1 MASSRQRE
9 RELARRRYERR
20 RLREEQLRA
29 RRRRRNTIIGAISGT
44 TAVIV
49 GLVFAGLAIADRGP
63 FAPGSKAKVTSQPTP
78 SATPTPTP
86 TPAPPAPTKCAKI
99 KPNPPAKGQPV
110 VPDVVGKAPTSLR
123 IVDVKKGAGAVAAKN
138 GSTVKVLYVGISC
151 STGTVF
157 DASYKHGNTAF
168 PVTLGQNSVIPGW
181 EKGLIGVRA
190 GGVRELII
198 PPALGYG
205 AQGSPPA
212 IKGNEVLI
220 FLITVKSVK

>member
-1 MASSRQRE
+1 MATSRQRE

-20 RLREEQLRA
+20 RLREQQLRA

-49 GLVFAGLAIADRGP
+49 GLVFAGLWLAGGP
-63 FAPGSKAKVTSQPTP
+63 PFSSSKAKVTTQPTP
-78 SATPTPTP
+78 STSASPSAS
-86 TPAPPAPTKCAKI
+86 PAPPAPTKCAKI

-123 IVDVKKGAGAVAAKN
+123 FVDVKTGTGKAAKN
-138 GSTVKVLYVGISC
+138 GSTINVLYIGISC

-157 DASYKHGNTAF
+157 DASFKHGNSAF
-168 PVTLGQNSVIPGW
+168 PVTLGQGSVIPGW
-181 EKGLIGVRA
+181 EKGLIGVKA

-220 FLITVKSVK
+220 FLVTVKSVK

>member
-20 RLREEQLRA
+20 RLREQQLRA

-49 GLVFAGLAIADRGP
+49 GLVFAGLALANAGP
-63 FAPGSKAKVTSQPTP
+63 FAPSSAAKVKPQATP
-78 SATPTPTP
+78 SASATPTP

-123 IVDVKKGAGAVAAKN
+123 YVDVKKGTGKAAKN
-138 GSTVKVLYVGISC
+138 GSTINVLYIGISC

-157 DASYKHGNTAF
+157 DASFKHGNSAF
-168 PVTLGQNSVIPGW
+168 PVTLGQGSVIPGW
-181 EKGLIGVRA
+181 EKGLIGVKA

-205 AQGSPPA
+205 AAGQPPT

-220 FLITVKSVK
+220 FLVTVKSVK

>member
-1 MASSRQRE
+1 VATSRQRE

-20 RLREEQLRA
+20 RLREQQLRA
-29 RRRRRNTIIGAISGT
+29 RRRRRNTVIGAISGT

-49 GLVFAGLAIADRGP
+49 GLVFAGLALAGAGP
-63 FAPGSKAKVTSQPTP
+63 FSSSKAKVTTQPTP
-78 SATPTPTP
+78 SSSASPSAS
-86 TPAPPAPTKCAKI
+86 PAPPAPTKCAKI

-123 IVDVKKGAGAVAAKN
+123 FVDVKQGTGKAAKN
-138 GSTVKVLYVGISC
+138 GSTINVLYIGISC

-157 DASYKHGNTAF
+157 DASFKHGNSAF
-168 PVTLGQNSVIPGW
+168 PVTLGKGSVIPGW
-181 EKGLIGVRA
+181 DKGLIGVKA

-205 AQGSPPA
+205 PAGQGP

-220 FLITVKSVK
+220 FLVTVKSVK